1 MRISDWSSD
10 VCSSDLQ
17 PFGVWARLGR
27 SLALLPIDRAGARKG
42 LIREHGEEGPPSKS
56 GAVPAT
62 VSGERDAHP
71 HPSQK
76 GTDAATGPDAKS
88 CEAWEGCASSYDLRA
103 RRPAGVWSLLP
114 WSRGWSRYGFF
125 PFERRTCA
133 AVAAWVRGD
142 WCFGVCLSPRVR

>member
-1 MRISDWSSD
+1 M
-10 VCSSDLQ
+10 
-17 PFGVWARLGR
+17 
-27 SLALLPIDRAGARKG
+27 
-42 LIREHGEEGPPSKS
+42 REHGEEGPPSKS

-114 WSRGWSRYGFF
+114 WSRGWRSEEHTSELQSLMRISY
-125 PFERRTCA
+125 
-133 AVAAWVRGD
+133 AV
-142 WCFGVCLSPRVR
+142 FCLKKKKHP

>member
-1 MRISDWSSD
+1 ME
-10 VCSSDLQ
+10 
-17 PFGVWARLGR
+17 
-27 SLALLPIDRAGARKG
+27 RAGARKG

-71 HPSQK
+71 HPSQT

-114 WSRGWSRYGFF
+114 WSRGWSRYGRS
-125 PFERRTCA
+125 EVRRVGTECVSTC
-133 AVAAWVRGD
+133 RS
-142 WCFGVCLSPRVR
+142 WCAQYHYTKKQYTNARC

>member
-17 PFGVWARLGR
+17 PFRLWARLR
-27 SLALLPIDRAGARKG
+27 SRLALLPIDRAGARKG

-88 CEAWEGCASSYDLRA
+88 CEAWEGCASSYDLRSEEHTSELQSLMRISYA
-103 RRPAGVWSLLP
+103 VFCLKKKNKAQSKNTETTRPNKS
-114 WSRGWSRYGFF
+114 
-125 PFERRTCA
+125 E
-133 AVAAWVRGD
+133 
-142 WCFGVCLSPRVR
+142 